1 MKMQVLSRFR
11 DTLEQCHVTAEFAN
25 PGLWEKWENAIES
38 SASEMVQ
45 SRSSLFCG
53 SLYLI
58 FQSSS
63 FYFPTSFYRCI
74 F

>member
-25 PGLWEKWENAIES
+25 PGLWEKWENAIET
-38 SASEMVQ
+38 SASEMIQ

-53 SLYLI
+53 SL
-58 FQSSS
+58 
-63 FYFPTSFYRCI
+63 
-74 F
+74 